1 MGRDFLAGPSQRTE
15 QLSMP
20 TSSISKEESA
30 TKYIPYDVPL
40 DAHTCST
47 SDWDVLRTIK
57 VQGVPFETLST
68 ESANVL
74 SRQLFSTLNSLGAKS
89 TRVALWTHLVRR
101 KINYDLS
108 EIRYDNYFSQQLN
121 EQYAARLAKEDF
133 FVNEMFITPVFR
145 PAATGAER
153 FAQGFSKNA
162 EHKRSA
168 LRSAKEE
175 ITTISNQ
182 LLISLRRYHPT
193 LLGTSETAD
202 GAMIADYAE
211 LYARILNGAEAAPV
225 AVNRYPIRYAIQR
238 SGITFD
244 GDVVVIERPASTRYA
259 AILSLK
265 APYSIETVSPDIL
278 HGLLELK
285 CEFILSQSL
294 TFMQAGKAERF
305 LKQQLGQ
312 IESTTNHEGQI
323 KELKDAI
330 KGLQNGNFGMGEH
343 EFILTLYGDSMS
355 ELNTAV
361 AEALATFEQRNLEVF
376 RETRGGL
383 IAQYFGMLPG
393 NFRMKRYR
401 AQPISTDNF
410 VSFFPMHNYVTG
422 NASGSQWGMPIAMM
436 KTNGWSPYFFNYH
449 VSRQALKDQGV
460 QLEYDPEDDIDQ
472 SPDATMTAGND
483 PDEELSAEEIEQLRQ
498 EGDQA
503 IPRRRRQRKD
513 SGNYIAV
520 GPNGSGKT
528 VIQCLLRALAR
539 KESMKNG
546 PYKTF
551 VYDKDSGQEIYIWAC
566 GGQYFRFTKGVDS
579 GINPFSL
586 PNNPRSHYFLAN
598 LAKWCAAQDRTYIA
612 SSDDEA
618 ELLKSIREVYRL
630 TSGRRWARIGDT
642 LKSKQLKSALQ
653 RWWDDGQYSW
663 VLDNPVDRFDLESAN
678 DFGFDMTEFLD
689 DDMARPP
696 ILRYIKYKI
705 DLTAPGRPYSIEI
718 DEAATALKDEMM
730 RDEIIEKESRTIR
743 KKEGLIGLGV
753 QDASDIT
760 EGPLKGLLTTQF
772 PNLLIFPN
780 GQAERKYYVDGLHLT
795 EAEFEQVTVKMHEK
809 PGSFLLKRGIESVVV
824 QVDLSGMNDMLAV
837 LSGSVDNLPLVR
849 GLINVH
855 GNHPEK
861 WLPEFFKRR
870 Q

>member
-1 MGRDFLAGPSQRTE
+1 M
-15 QLSMP
+15 
-20 TSSISKEESA
+20 
-30 TKYIPYDVPL
+30 
-40 DAHTCST
+40 
-47 SDWDVLRTIK
+47 LRTIK

-68 ESANVL
+68 DSANAL
-74 SRQLFSTLNSLGAKS
+74 SKQLFSTLNGLGAKN
-89 TRVALWTHLVRR
+89 TRVALWTHLVRK

-108 EIRYDNYFSQQLN
+108 GIEYDNYFSQQLN
-121 EQYAARLAKEDF
+121 QQYAERLGKEDF
-133 FVNEMFITPVFR
+133 FVNEMYITPVYR
-145 PAATGAER
+145 PASTSAER
-153 FAQGFSKNA
+153 FAQSFSKNP
-162 EHKRSA
+162 EHKRAA
-168 LRSAKEE
+168 LLAAKSE
-175 ITTISNQ
+175 IDAISNQ

-193 LLGTSETAD
+193 LLGTRESDD
-202 GAMIADYAE
+202 GAMHADYAE
-211 LYARILNGAEAAPV
+211 LYARILNGGDSAPV
-225 AVNRYPIRYAIQR
+225 AINRYKIGQAIQR

-244 GDVVVIERPASTRYA
+244 GDVVVIERPVSTRYA

-265 APYSIETVSPDIL
+265 APYSVEQVSPDIL

-294 TFMQAGKAERF
+294 TFMQASKAERF
-305 LKQQLGQ
+305 LKQQKGQ
-312 IESTTNHEGQI
+312 IESTSKNEDQI
-323 KELKDAI
+323 EELKTAI
-330 KGLQNGNFGMGEH
+330 KGIQNGKFGMGEH
-343 EFILTLYGDSMS
+343 EFILTLYGDSID
-355 ELNTAV
+355 ELNNAV
-361 AEALATFEQRNLEVF
+361 GEALAKFEQKSLEVF

-383 IAQYFGMLPG
+383 ITQYFGMLPG
-393 NFRMKRYR
+393 NFLMKRYR

-422 NASGSQWGMPIAMM
+422 NAGGSQWGMPIAMM
-436 KTNGWSPYFFNYH
+436 KTNGGSPYFFNYH

-460 QLEYDPEDDIDQ
+460 QIEYDPDEDDNQ
-472 SPDATMTAGND
+472 PDAATTREATAEAITD
-483 PDEELSAEEIEQLRQ
+483 PNEELSQVEIEQLRA
-498 EGDQA
+498 EGEQA
-503 IPRRRRQRKD
+503 MPRRRRQRKD
-513 SGNYIAV
+513 SANYIAI

-528 VIQCLLRALAR
+528 VIQTLLRALAR
-539 KESMKNG
+539 KLLMKNG

-551 VYDKDSGQEIYIWAC
+551 TYDKDSGQEIFIWAC

-586 PNNPRSHYFLAN
+586 PDNPRSHYFLAN
-598 LAKWCAAQDRTYIA
+598 LAKWCAAQDKTYIP
-612 SSDDEA
+612 SSDDEK
-618 ELLKSIREVYRL
+618 ELTKSIREVYRL
-630 TSGRRWARIGDT
+630 TTGRRWARIGDT
-642 LKSKQLKSALQ
+642 LKSKPLKSALQ

-663 VLDNPVDRFDLESAN
+663 VLDNPTDRFDLESAN

-696 ILRYIKYKI
+696 ILRYLKYKI
-705 DLTAPGRPYSIEI
+705 DLTAPGRPYAIEI

-730 RDEIIEKESRTIR
+730 REEIIEKESRTIR

-760 EGPLKGLLTTQF
+760 EGPLKGVLTTQF

-837 LSGSVDNLPLVR
+837 LSGSSDNLPLVR
-849 GLINVH
+849 GLIEVH